1 MRYGIVLLLLLA
13 GCQATDPMIPA
24 DVIVQDAH
32 SGGNVVRFNHAATLL
47 ASGGW
52 EGRVALWRLPDGKT
66 TTSWKAHEGSVS
78 GLAFTKNDMHLTSA
92 GYDGA
97 IAQWHTDGGLLRRV
111 QTPAPITAMAQDGE
125 RLITGHRDGTVRFW
139 DAGSLLPQ
147 GEHELHGGTVKA
159 VAIAG
164 EQGYVASAGADGKV
178 YLIAP
183 NGNPRAL
190 QSPPTDAW
198 TLAFSPDGEWLA
210 GGGWFRLFRWS
221 LPEGRLELLA
231 TEHHGIINSVQYSDD
246 GQQLAT
252 ISRQTD
258 SSVYLIDPRSG
269 ATAQRF
275 QKHDLCGGDINLS
288 VGGHYLA
295 TTSDDASVRIW
306 VLDKKQAGA
315 ERW

>member
-1 MRYGIVLLLLLA
+1 MK
-13 GCQATDPMIPA
+13 PA
-24 DVIVQDAH
+24 DIIIQDAH
-32 SGGNVVRFNHAATLL
+32 SGGNVVRFNHAGTLL

-52 EGRVALWRLPDGKT
+52 EGRVTLWRLPDGKT
-66 TTSWKAHEGSVS
+66 SASWKAHEGSVN
-78 GLAFTKNDMHLTSA
+78 GLAFMKNDVNLISA
-92 GYDGA
+92 GYDGVL
-97 IAQWHTDGGLLRRV
+97 AQWHTDGGLLRRI
-111 QTPAPITAMAQDGE
+111 QTPAPITAMAQDGVQI
-125 RLITGHRDGTVRFW
+125 ITGHLDGTVRFW
-139 DAGSLLPQ
+139 DARSLLLMV
-147 GEHELHGGTVKA
+147 EHELHREAVKA
-159 VAIAG
+159 VAIAS

-183 NGNPRAL
+183 YGSPRAL

-221 LPEGRLELLA
+221 IPDGRLEILT
-231 TEHHGIINSVQYSDD
+231 TEHHGIINSVQYSED

-258 SSVYLIDPRSG
+258 SSVYFVDPQSG
-269 ATAQRF
+269 VTTQRF
-275 QKHDLCGGDINLS
+275 QKHDLCGGDIDLS

-295 TTSDDASVRIW
+295 TTSDDSSVRIW

-315 ERW
+315 EVR